1 MFDFMRKKKDVLSE
15 VSSKAHDQV
24 SLFTPL
30 RRSGGRLISQAQEGT
45 PYFYYVA
52 CRPSW
57 SIKGIVPQIP
67 MSLPVALTSPEETRA
82 PTEQLLHPERCTYGP
97 GAYDNLC
104 KNLMR
109 IPGRI
114 A

>member
-15 VSSKAHDQV
+15 VSSMAHDQV

-30 RRSGGRLISQAQEGT
+30 RSGGRLISQAQEVT

-57 SIKGIVPQIP
+57 SIKGTVASR
-67 MSLPVALTSPEETRA
+67 SLCHCQWHSPHLKKRERPLSGSFTPSDVRTRC
-82 PTEQLLHPERCTYGP
+82 L
-97 GAYDNLC
+97 
-104 KNLMR
+104 
-109 IPGRI
+109 
-114 A
+114 